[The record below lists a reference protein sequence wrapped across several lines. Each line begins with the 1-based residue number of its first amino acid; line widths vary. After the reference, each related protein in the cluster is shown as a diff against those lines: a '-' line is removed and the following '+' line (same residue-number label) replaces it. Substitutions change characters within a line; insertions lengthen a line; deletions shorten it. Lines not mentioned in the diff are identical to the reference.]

1 MNKKRVPSHVLEKV
15 MVGLMVVF
23 FVSALLVFYSAW
35 TNGTT
40 GPEVAMIEILIII
53 ILALL
58 SQTII
63 LIRIYDQH

>member
-1 MNKKRVPSHVLEKV
+1 MNKKRVKSHVLEKI
-15 MVGLMVVF
+15 MISLMVIF
-23 FVSALLVFYSAW
+23 FVSAVWIFYNALAKGISGPEIAMIQILLV
-35 TNGTT
+35 
-40 GPEVAMIEILIII
+40 I